1 MSRYLEKMNE
11 YGGQNIPF
19 LFILDFDLQTPIIL
33 PLQKAK
39 KMGIYF
45 NIKGFSN
52 AAINSSLPQHLYF
65 QKHPVSFADY
75 ERSFY
80 YVQQQLRLGNS
91 FLTNLTFPTQIETN
105 LSLRQIFDHN
115 QAPYRLLFQD
125 QFTVFSP
132 ESFVQIDT
140 NGKIASFPMKG
151 TIDAHLPNAAE
162 ELLNDRK
169 ERAEHNTIVD
179 LIRNDLSRV
188 AKKVRVEKF
197 RYLDYIQTW
206 DKSLLQMSSKIIGQL
221 PENYRSHLGD
231 IFEKLLPAGSICG
244 APKKKTVEI
253 IKTAEGYERG
263 YYTGV
268 FGYYENG
275 RVESGVM
282 IRFIEN
288 TNGQLYYKSG
298 GGITVYSE
306 AKKEYQELID
316 KIYAP
321 IHREHSHLQ
330 RENREPALAY

>member
-1 MSRYLEKMNE
+1 MRLEKMNE
-11 YGGQNIPF
+11 YGKRNIPF
-19 LFILDFDLQTPIIL
+19 LFILDFDLQAPIIL
-33 PLQKAK
+33 PLQEAS
-39 KMGIYF
+39 KMGVYF
-45 NIKGFSN
+45 DIKGSN
-52 AAINSSLPQHLYF
+52 NAVVTSSLPQHLYF
-65 QKHPVSFADY
+65 QKFPIAFSDY
-75 ERSFY
+75 ERSFQS
-80 YVQQQLRLGNS
+80 VQQQLRIGNS
-91 FLTNLTFPTQIETN
+91 FLTNLTFPTRIETN
-105 LSLRQIFDHN
+105 LSLHQFFNYN
-115 QAPYRLLFQD
+115 QAPYRLLFKD

-132 ESFVQIDT
+132 ESFVQIEA

-162 ELLNDRK
+162 QLLNDQK

-179 LIRNDLSRV
+179 LIRNDLSRI

-197 RYLDYIQTW
+197 RYLDRIQTW
-206 DKSLLQMSSKIIGQL
+206 DKTLLQMSSKIAGQL
-221 PENYRSHLGD
+221 TENYRAHLGD
-231 IFEKLLPAGSICG
+231 IFEQLLPAGSICG

-268 FGYYENG
+268 FGYYQNG

-288 TNGQLYYKSG
+288 IDGQLYYKSG

-316 KIYAP
+316 KVYAP
-321 IHREHSHLQ
+321 IHREHSHTQ
-330 RENREPALAY
+330 RGNRELALAC